1 MFEPR
6 GHDLRAILR
15 LVAGRTAE
23 PSAAIFDSRT
33 LHSPPERGTRAGYD
47 GAKRRRGS
55 TVHMAV
61 EMLGHLLAAHVTAA
75 PEQDWSQVSPLAEKG
90 QEVTGDSVVIAV
102 VDQGDRGAQ
111 AAQDAEVHHMR
122 LEVVKLPEA
131 KRGGVL
137 LPKHWVVER
146 SKAWAA
152 RFRRLARDYERLA
165 GTLAGLHFVAFAI
178 LMLKRFAELLL
189 QNA

>member
-47 GAKRRRGS
+47 GAKRRRDS

-61 EMLGHLLAAHVTAA
+61 ERLGHLLAVHVTAA
-75 PEQDWSQVSPLAEKG
+75 PEQDRSQVCPLAEKG
-90 QEVTGDSVVIAV
+90 QEVTGDSVVVAV
-102 VDQGDRGAQ
+102 VDQGDGGAQ

-122 LEVVKLPEA
+122 LEVVKLPKQKE
-131 KRGGVL
+131 
-137 LPKHWVVER
+137 VVFCCPNTG
-146 SKAWAA
+146 SWSAA
-152 RFRRLARDYERLA
+152 RRGRR
-165 GTLAGLHFVAFAI
+165 VFAVWRGIMNSWPGHWQACI
-178 LMLKRFAELLL
+178 LLRSLF
-189 QNA
+189 